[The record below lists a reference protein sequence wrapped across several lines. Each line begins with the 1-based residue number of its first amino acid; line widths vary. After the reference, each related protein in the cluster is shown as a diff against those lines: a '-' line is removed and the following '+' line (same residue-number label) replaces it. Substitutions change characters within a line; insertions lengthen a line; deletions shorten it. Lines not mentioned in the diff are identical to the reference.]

1 MNEDE
6 LEVQEQNIENNA
18 EIPEQNIENNAE
30 QVEQEINLAEELQ
43 DMALT
48 VNAMAERINQLET
61 SISVLIESGA
71 TVRDDSGVSE
81 TSSNG
86 EDTEYLFLEDLDYNI

>member
-1 MNEDE
+1 M
-6 LEVQEQNIENNA
+6 V
-18 EIPEQNIENNAE
+18 
-30 QVEQEINLAEELQ
+30 
-43 DMALT
+43 LT

-71 TVRDDSGVSE
+71 TIRDDSNVSE
-81 TSSNG
+81 TSSND